1 MILMIRKGV
10 AVMTT
15 KILMTEEVVSEI
27 SRILGVDISKEQK
40 AVITLE
46 HGEPVR
52 LQREGLIKHLVVMR
66 DDGRG

>member
-1 MILMIRKGV
+1 MP
-10 AVMTT
+10 T
-15 KILMTEEVVSEI
+15 KILMSEEVVAEI

-46 HGEPVR
+46 QGEAVK

-66 DDGRG
+66 DDGRN